1 MPPAILLKGISK
13 GFKQTN
19 LRRDYITLKSLL
31 LNPFSRKGRPK
42 EETMVVF
49 QDLNLEI
56 PKGISLGV
64 IGRNGSGKS
73 TLLKVMTGI
82 YKPDSG
88 LVRMDGRVSSL
99 IELGA
104 GFHPEFTGREN
115 VFING
120 TILGLS
126 RKEIEKRFDQIVR
139 FAELESFIDVPVRT
153 YSSGMYVRLG
163 FSVAVNVDP
172 DILLVD
178 EVLAVGDESFSRKC
192 IEKMMAF
199 KKAGKTIVLVTHDLP
214 TVERFCD
221 QALWLESGCIQAQG
235 DPRQVIDAY
244 RQEVARRDDA
254 RYKEEQSHLACSG
267 LERFISKNR
276 WGNGDI
282 EITRVRLMDSQGQER
297 HVFQDGEDILLEMN
311 FQVFRPTSDVVF
323 GVGIFDGNGT
333 CCYGTNTDLDQVRLP
348 QFSETGRIAVK
359 LESVHLIEGTY
370 YLDVAV
376 HARDGHCYDYQNG
389 CFSFAMR
396 SAMKDAGIYR
406 IPHCWII
413 ENAQQALTLSA
424 VTDEISEQSK

>member
-1 MPPAILLKGISK
+1 MPPAVILKGISK
-13 GFKQTN
+13 QFKQTT
-19 LRRDYITLKSLL
+19 LRRDYITLKSLF
-31 LNPFSRKGRPK
+31 LNPFSWKSGPK
-42 EETMVVF
+42 EEAQIVF
-49 QDLNLEI
+49 QNLDLEI
-56 PKGISLGV
+56 PRGISLGV

-88 LVRMDGRVSSL
+88 SVLVNGRVSSL

-126 RKEIEKRFDQIVR
+126 RKEIEKRFDRIVR

-153 YSSGMYVRLG
+153 YSSGMYIRLG

-192 IEKMMAF
+192 IDKMTAF

-221 QALWLESGCIQAQG
+221 QALWLESGCVQALG

-254 RYKEEQSHLACSG
+254 RFKEEQAPLACSG
-267 LERFISKNR
+267 EERFISKNR

-282 EITRVRLMDSQGQER
+282 EIIRVRLLDSQGQER
-297 HVFQDGEDILLEMN
+297 HVFQDGEDILLEIN
-311 FQVFRPTSDVVF
+311 FQVHRPTPEVIF
-323 GVGIFDGNGT
+323 GIAIFDGNRT
-333 CCYGTNTDLDQVRLP
+333 CCYGTNTNLDQIVLP
-348 QFSETGRIAVK
+348 PLPETGRIRVK
-359 LESVHLIEGTY
+359 VEKVHLIEGTY
-370 YLDVAV
+370 WLDAAV
-376 HARDGHCYDYQNG
+376 HARDGHCYDYQSG
-389 CFSFAMR
+389 CSSFAIR
-396 SAMKDAGIYR
+396 SAMKDTGIYR
-406 IPHCWII
+406 IPHHW
-413 ENAQQALTLSA
+413 EFETK
-424 VTDEISEQSK
+424 E

>member
-1 MPPAILLKGISK
+1 MPPAIILKGISK
-13 GFKQTN
+13 GFKQTT
-19 LRRDYITLKSLL
+19 LSRDYITLKSLL

-42 EETMVVF
+42 EETRIVF
-49 QDLNLEI
+49 QDLDLEI
-56 PKGISLGV
+56 PQGISLGV

-82 YKPDSG
+82 YKPNSG
-88 LVRMDGRVSSL
+88 TVLMNGRVSSL

-126 RKEIEKRFDQIVR
+126 RKEIEKRFDRIVR

-192 IEKMMAF
+192 IDKMTAF

-221 QALWLESGCIQAQG
+221 QALWLESGCIQTQG

-254 RYKEEQSHLACSG
+254 RFKEEQTAACNG
-267 LERFISKNR
+267 TERFISRSR

-282 EITRVRLMDSQGQER
+282 EITGVRLLDDRGQER
-297 HVFQDGEDILLEMN
+297 HVFQDGEDLLVEIN
-311 FQVFRPTSDVVF
+311 FQVHRHTPDVVF
-323 GVGIFDGNGT
+323 GVALFDGKGT
-333 CCYGTNTDLDQVRLP
+333 CCYGTNTQLDEISLP
-348 QFSETGRIAVK
+348 PLSDVGRIGVAFEK
-359 LESVHLIEGTY
+359 VHLVEGTY
-370 YLDVAV
+370 LLDVAV
-376 HARDGHCYDYQNG
+376 HARDGHAYDYQSG
-389 CFSFAMR
+389 CSSFAVR
-396 SAMKDAGIYR
+396 SAKKDTGIYR
-406 IPHCWII
+406 IPHR
-413 ENAQQALTLSA
+413 
-424 VTDEISEQSK
+424 

>member
-1 MPPAILLKGISK
+1 MVPAVILIGVSK
-13 GFKQTN
+13 GFKQTT
-19 LRRDYITLKSLL
+19 LRRDYLTLKSLF
-31 LNPFSRKGRPK
+31 LNPFSARKRFK
-42 EETMVVF
+42 EETRVVF
-49 QDLNLEI
+49 QDLDLEI
-56 PKGISLGV
+56 PSGTSLGI

-82 YKPDSG
+82 YKPDTG
-88 LVRMDGRVSSL
+88 TVRMNGRVSSL

-126 RKEIEKRFDQIVR
+126 RKEIEKRYDRIVR
-139 FAELESFIDVPVRT
+139 FAELESFIDAPVRT

-192 IEKMMAF
+192 LDKMTVF
-199 KKAGKTIVLVTHDLP
+199 KKNGKTIVLVTHDLP

-221 QALWLESGCIQAQG
+221 QALWLDSGCIRAQG

-254 RYKEEQSHLACSG
+254 RYREEQTVDACALPEVG
-267 LERFISKNR
+267 VFKDR

-282 EITRVRLMDSQGQER
+282 VINRVRLLDGEGKER
-297 HVFQDGEDILLEMN
+297 RVFQDGEDIHIEMHY
-311 FQVFRPTSDVVF
+311 QVHRSSEDIVF
-323 GVGIFDGNGT
+323 GIGVFDGKGV
-333 CCYGTNTDLDQVRLP
+333 CCYGTNTDLDEVTLP
-348 QFSETGRIAVK
+348 ALGKEGRIGIT
-359 LESVHLIEGTY
+359 LEKVHLIEGRY
-370 YLDVAV
+370 LLDVAV
-376 HARDGHCYDYQNG
+376 HARDGHNYDYRSG
-389 CFSFAMR
+389 GLSFDIR
-396 SAMKDAGIYR
+396 SSRKDAGIYR
-406 IPHCWII
+406 IPHHWK
-413 ENAQQALTLSA
+413 LG
-424 VTDEISEQSK
+424 

>member
-1 MPPAILLKGISK
+1 
-13 GFKQTN
+13 
-19 LRRDYITLKSLL
+19 
-31 LNPFSRKGRPK
+31 
-42 EETMVVF
+42 
-49 QDLNLEI
+49 
-56 PKGISLGV
+56 
-64 IGRNGSGKS
+64 
-73 TLLKVMTGI
+73 MTGI

-88 LVRMDGRVSSL
+88 TVRMNGRVSSL

-126 RKEIEKRFDQIVR
+126 RKEIEKRFDRIVR

-192 IEKMMAF
+192 IDRMTAF

-221 QALWLESGCIQAQG
+221 QALWLDSGCIRAQG

-244 RQEVARRDDA
+244 RQEVARRDDE
-254 RYKEEQSHLACSG
+254 RYKEEQAQASLSEA
-267 LERFISKNR
+267 ERYVSRDR

-282 EITRVRLMDSQGQER
+282 EITRTPDIGQP
-297 HVFQDGEDILLEMN
+297 
-311 FQVFRPTSDVVF
+311 RP
-323 GVGIFDGNGT
+323 G
-333 CCYGTNTDLDQVRLP
+333 
-348 QFSETGRIAVK
+348 
-359 LESVHLIEGTY
+359 
-370 YLDVAV
+370 
-376 HARDGHCYDYQNG
+376 
-389 CFSFAMR
+389 
-396 SAMKDAGIYR
+396 
-406 IPHCWII
+406 
-413 ENAQQALTLSA
+413 
-424 VTDEISEQSK
+424 

>member
-1 MPPAILLKGISK
+1 MPPAIILKGISK
-13 GFKQTN
+13 EFKQTT
-19 LRRDYITLKSLL
+19 LSRDYITLKSLL
-31 LNPFSRKGRPK
+31 LNPFSLKNRSK
-42 EETMVVF
+42 ESTRVVF
-49 QDLNLEI
+49 QDLDLEI
-56 PKGISLGV
+56 PQGISLGV

-88 LVRMDGRVSSL
+88 TVKTNGRVSSL

-126 RKEIEKRFDQIVR
+126 RKEIEKRFDRIVR
-139 FAELESFIDVPVRT
+139 FAELESFIDIPVRT

-192 IEKMMAF
+192 IDKMTAF

-235 DPRQVIDAY
+235 EPRQVIDAY

-254 RYKEEQSHLACSG
+254 RYTEEQTNACKG
-267 LERFISKNR
+267 EERFISQSR

-282 EITRVRLMDSQGQER
+282 EITRVRLLDGQGIEK
-297 HVFQDGEDILLEMN
+297 HVFQDGEDLFLEMD
-311 FQVFRPTSDVVF
+311 FTVHHPVQEVIF
-323 GVGIFDGNGT
+323 GIAVFDGKGT
-333 CCYGTNTDLDQVRLP
+333 CCYGTNTHLDEITLP
-348 QFSETGRIAVK
+348 PFSTTGRIGVK
-359 LESVHLIEGTY
+359 FEEVHLIEGTY
-370 YLDVAV
+370 LLDVAV
-376 HARDGHCYDYQNG
+376 HALDGHAYDYQSG
-389 CFSFAMR
+389 CTSFAIR
-396 SAMKDAGIYR
+396 SAMKDTGIYR
-406 IPHCWII
+406 IPHRWVI
-413 ENAQQALTLSA
+413 
-424 VTDEISEQSK
+424 D

>member
-1 MPPAILLKGISK
+1 MTPAISLKGISK
-13 GFKQTN
+13 EFKQTN
-19 LRRDYITLKSLL
+19 LHGDYFTLKSLL
-31 LNPFSRKGRPK
+31 LNPFSRKNRPK
-42 EETMVVF
+42 DEPRVIF
-49 QDLNLEI
+49 QNLDLEI
-56 PKGISLGV
+56 PRGISLGI

-82 YKPDSG
+82 YKADTG
-88 LVRMDGRVSSL
+88 TVQMNGRVSSL

-139 FAELESFIDVPVRT
+139 FAELETYIDFPVRT

-192 IEKMMAF
+192 LDKMTAF

-221 QALWLESGCIQAQG
+221 QALWLESGCIQGQG
-235 DPRQVIDAY
+235 EPRQVIDAY
-244 RQEVARRDDA
+244 RQEVARRDDL
-254 RYKEEQSHLACSG
+254 RYKEEQPG
-267 LERFISKNR
+267 LSCGGKEGYIAKKR

-282 EITRVRLMDSQGQER
+282 EINQVRLLDSKGEDR
-297 HVFQDGEDILLEMN
+297 YVFQDGEDIRLDIH
-311 FQVFRPTSDVVF
+311 FQVLRPSQEVVF
-323 GVGIFDGNGT
+323 GLSVFDGNGT
-333 CCYGTNTDLDQVRLP
+333 CCYGTNTELDQITLP
-348 QFSETGRIAVK
+348 PLPSSGRISIQ
-359 LESVHLIEGTY
+359 LDQMHLIEGTY
-370 YLDVAV
+370 FLDVAV
-376 HARDGHCYDYQNG
+376 HALDGHSYDYRSG
-389 CFSFAMR
+389 CLSFTVR
-396 SAMKDAGIYR
+396 SSRKDTGIYR
-406 IPHCWII
+406 IPHHW
-413 ENAQQALTLSA
+413 TLGWS
-424 VTDEISEQSK
+424 

>member
-1 MPPAILLKGISK
+1 MPPAVILKGVSK
-13 GFKQTN
+13 EFRQTT
-19 LRRDYITLKSLL
+19 LRRDYFTLKSLL
-31 LNPFSRKGRPK
+31 LNPFSRRSRPK
-42 EETMVVF
+42 DEPRVVF
-49 QDLNLEI
+49 HDLDLEI
-56 PKGISLGV
+56 PQGISLGV

-88 LVRMDGRVSSL
+88 TVQINGRVSSL

-192 IEKMMAF
+192 IDKMTAF
-199 KKAGKTIVLVTHDLP
+199 KKSGKTIVLVTHDLP

-221 QALWLESGCIQAQG
+221 QALWLDSGCVQAQG

-244 RQEVARRDDA
+244 RQEVARRDDL
-254 RYKEEQSHLACSG
+254 RYKEEQASLACGS
-267 LERFISKNR
+267 LDRFISKNR

-282 EITRVRLMDSQGQER
+282 EITGARLLDGQDQER
-297 HVFQDGEDILLEMN
+297 HVFQDGEDILLEMD
-311 FQVFRPTSDVVF
+311 FQIHRPTQEVIF
-323 GVGIFDGNGT
+323 GIAVFDGNGS
-333 CCYGTNTDLDQVRLP
+333 CCYGTNTDLDEIELP
-348 QFSETGRIAVK
+348 PLPETGRIAVK
-359 LESVHLIEGTY
+359 LEQVHLIEGTY
-370 YLDVAV
+370 FLDVAV
-376 HARDGHCYDYQNG
+376 HAQDGHCYDYQSG
-389 CFSFAMR
+389 CISFAIQSDR
-396 SAMKDAGIYR
+396 KDTGIYR
-406 IPHCWII
+406 IPHRWII
-413 ENAQQALTLSA
+413 G
-424 VTDEISEQSK
+424 

>member
-1 MPPAILLKGISK
+1 MPPAIILKGISK
-13 GFKQTN
+13 EFRQTT

-31 LNPFSRKGRPK
+31 LNPFPWKGGSRESTR
-42 EETMVVF
+42 VVF
-49 QDLNLEI
+49 QNLDLEV
-56 PKGISLGV
+56 PQGISLGV

-88 LVRMDGRVSSL
+88 TVKTNGRVSSL

-126 RKEIEKRFDQIVR
+126 RKEIERRFDRIVR
-139 FAELESFIDVPVRT
+139 FAELESFIDIPVRT

-192 IEKMMAF
+192 LDKMTAF
-199 KKAGKTIVLVTHDLP
+199 KKDGKTIVLVTHDLP

-235 DPRQVIDAY
+235 EPRQVIDAY
-244 RQEVARRDDA
+244 RQEVARRDNA
-254 RYKEEQSHLACSG
+254 RYEEEQTNACKG
-267 LERFISKNR
+267 EERFISQSR

-282 EITRVRLMDSQGQER
+282 EITRVRLLDGQGIEK
-297 HVFQDGEDILLEMN
+297 HVFQDGEDLFLEMDFKVN
-311 FQVFRPTSDVVF
+311 RLVPEVIF
-323 GVGIFDGNGT
+323 GIAVFDGKGI
-333 CCYGTNTDLDQVRLP
+333 CCYGTNTLSDGITFPSLP
-348 QFSETGRIAVK
+348 ETGRIGVNFQK
-359 LESVHLIEGTY
+359 VHLIEGTY
-370 YLDVAV
+370 SMDVAV
-376 HARDGHCYDYQNG
+376 HARDGHAYDYQKG
-389 CFSFAMR
+389 CTSFALR
-396 SAMKDAGIYR
+396 SAMKDTGIYR
-406 IPHCWII
+406 IPHRWVI
-413 ENAQQALTLSA
+413 
-424 VTDEISEQSK
+424 D

>member
-1 MPPAILLKGISK
+1 MPPAVILKGISK
-13 GFKQTN
+13 GFKQTT

-31 LNPFSRKGRPK
+31 LKPFSGKNRRKA
-42 EETMVVF
+42 ETRVVF
-49 QDLNLEI
+49 KNLDLEI
-56 PKGISLGV
+56 PQGISLGI

-88 LVRMDGRVSSL
+88 MVHMNGRVSSL

-120 TILGLS
+120 TILGLN
-126 RKEIEKRFDQIVR
+126 RKEIEKRFDRIVR

-192 IEKMMAF
+192 IDRMTTF
-199 KKAGKTIVLVTHDLP
+199 KKTGKTIVLVTHDLP

-221 QALWLESGCIQAQG
+221 QALWLYSGCIRAQG
-235 DPRQVIDAY
+235 EPRQVIDAY
-244 RQEVARRDDA
+244 RQEVARRDDE
-254 RYKEEQSHLACSG
+254 RYKEEQSLMS
-267 LERFISKNR
+267 LSEVEKYISKDR

-282 EITRVRLMDSQGQER
+282 EITQVRLLDGQDRER
-297 HVFQDGEDILLEMN
+297 HVFQDGEDILIEMN
-311 FQVFRPTSDVVF
+311 FQVHRPTTDVVF
-323 GVGIFDGNGT
+323 GIAVYDAKGA
-333 CCYGTNTDLDQVRLP
+333 CCYGTNTDLDEIMLP
-348 QFSETGRIAVK
+348 PLQETGRIGIK
-359 LESVHLIEGTY
+359 LDQVHLIEGNY
-370 YLDVAV
+370 LLDVAV
-376 HARDGHCYDYQNG
+376 HARDGHNYDYQSG
-389 CFSFAMR
+389 GISFAVR
-396 SAMKDAGIYR
+396 SAKKDAGIYR
-406 IPHCWII
+406 IPHHWIV
-413 ENAQQALTLSA
+413 E
-424 VTDEISEQSK
+424 

>member
-1 MPPAILLKGISK
+1 MPPAIILKEISK
-13 GFKQTN
+13 EFRQTT

-31 LNPFSRKGRPK
+31 LNPFSRKGWSK
-42 EETMVVF
+42 ESSRIVF
-49 QDLNLEI
+49 QSLDLEVSQ
-56 PKGISLGV
+56 GVSLGI

-88 LVRMDGRVSSL
+88 IVRVQGRISSL

-120 TILGLS
+120 AILGLS
-126 RKEIEKRFDQIVR
+126 RKEIEKRFDRIVR
-139 FAELESFIDVPVRT
+139 FAELEPFIDIPVRT
-153 YSSGMYVRLG
+153 YSSGMYIRLG

-192 IEKMMAF
+192 LDKMTAF

-235 DPRQVIDAY
+235 EPRQVIDAY

-254 RYKEEQSHLACSG
+254 RYQEEQTGTCNG
-267 LERFISKNR
+267 EERFISRSR

-282 EITRVRLMDSQGQER
+282 EINRVRLLDGQGVEK
-297 HVFQDGEDILLEMN
+297 HVFQDGEDLLLEMSFKVN
-311 FQVFRPTSDVVF
+311 RPTPEVVF
-323 GVGIFDGNGT
+323 GIAVFDGNGV
-333 CCYGTNTDLDQVRLP
+333 CCYGTNTHLDGISLP
-348 QFSETGRIAVK
+348 LLPENGRIGVK
-359 LESVHLIEGTY
+359 FEKVHLVEGTY
-370 YLDVAV
+370 FLDVAA
-376 HARDGHCYDYQNG
+376 HALDGHNYDYRSG
-389 CFSFAMR
+389 CTSFAIR
-396 SAMKDAGIYR
+396 SSMKDSGIYR
-406 IPHCWII
+406 IPHRWII
-413 ENAQQALTLSA
+413 E
-424 VTDEISEQSK
+424 

>member
-1 MPPAILLKGISK
+1 MPPAVILKGISK
-13 GFKQTN
+13 GFKQTT
-19 LRRDYITLKSLL
+19 LRRDYLTLKSLL
-31 LNPFSRKGRPK
+31 LNPFSIKGRSK
-42 EETMVVF
+42 EETRVVF
-49 QDLNLEI
+49 QDLDLEI
-56 PKGISLGV
+56 PQGISLGV

-88 LVRMDGRVSSL
+88 TVRMNGRVSSL

-126 RKEIEKRFDQIVR
+126 RKEIEKRFDRIVR

-192 IEKMMAF
+192 IDRMTNF

-221 QALWLESGCIQAQG
+221 QALWLDSGCIQALG

-254 RYKEEQSHLACSG
+254 RYKTEESTATCNG
-267 LERFISKNR
+267 LERVISKDR
-276 WGNGDI
+276 
-282 EITRVRLMDSQGQER
+282 
-297 HVFQDGEDILLEMN
+297 
-311 FQVFRPTSDVVF
+311 
-323 GVGIFDGNGT
+323 
-333 CCYGTNTDLDQVRLP
+333 
-348 QFSETGRIAVK
+348 
-359 LESVHLIEGTY
+359 
-370 YLDVAV
+370 
-376 HARDGHCYDYQNG
+376 
-389 CFSFAMR
+389 
-396 SAMKDAGIYR
+396 
-406 IPHCWII
+406 
-413 ENAQQALTLSA
+413 
-424 VTDEISEQSK
+424 

>member
-1 MPPAILLKGISK
+1 MPPAVILKGISK

-31 LNPFSRKGRPK
+31 LNPFSGKGRSK
-42 EETMVVF
+42 AEIRVVF
-49 QDLNLEI
+49 QNLDLEI
-56 PKGISLGV
+56 PQGISLGI

-73 TLLKVMTGI
+73 TLLKIMTGI

-88 LVRMDGRVSSL
+88 TVQMNGRVSSL

-120 TILGLS
+120 TILGLN
-126 RKEIEKRFDQIVR
+126 RKEIENRFDRIVR

-192 IEKMMAF
+192 IDRMTTF
-199 KKAGKTIVLVTHDLP
+199 KKTGKTIVLVTHDLP

-221 QALWLESGCIQAQG
+221 RALWLDSGCIQAQG

-244 RQEVARRDDA
+244 RQEVARRDDE
-254 RYKEEQSHLACSG
+254 RYKEEQSLVSFG
-267 LERFISKNR
+267 EVEKYISKDR

-282 EITRVRLMDSQGQER
+282 EITQVRLLDSQNRER
-297 HVFQDGEDILLEMN
+297 HVFQDGEDILIDMN
-311 FQVFRPTSDVVF
+311 FQVHHPTTDVVF
-323 GVGIFDGNGT
+323 GIAVFDAKGA
-333 CCYGTNTDLDQVRLP
+333 CCYGTNTELDEILLP
-348 QFSETGRIAVK
+348 PLQETGRIGIK
-359 LESVHLIEGTY
+359 LEQVHLIEGNY
-370 YLDVAV
+370 LLDVAV
-376 HARDGHCYDYQNG
+376 HARDGHNYDYQSG
-389 CFSFAMR
+389 VISFAVR
-396 SAMKDAGIYR
+396 SAKKDAGIYR
-406 IPHCWII
+406 IPHRWI
-413 ENAQQALTLSA
+413 
-424 VTDEISEQSK
+424 VG